1 VGVEGP
7 QMRLGNDVA
16 WLDMARAGEDT
27 WRVTADWCSRLTA
40 DFTAYLTDAEVVDF
54 AEEMLSRLG
63 AASGASFSAAVTP
76 GRNNALVLK
85 AEPTAVPRRP
95 PFPDHP
101 FGLCRVIVSGQR
113 VRTPDLRIRVEVEQ
127 PRQVSPLR
135 YTQNQ
140 SLA

>member
-1 VGVEGP
+1 MEGP

-16 WLDMARAGEDT
+16 WLDMARTGEDT

-76 GRNNALVLK
+76 GRNNPLVLK
-85 AEPTAVPRRP
+85 AEPVEDGFA
-95 PFPDHP
+95 F
-101 FGLCRVIVSGQR
+101 F
-113 VRTPDLRIRVEVEQ
+113 VRLTPNGDDGACHLQMEFDPIPIEDLREAFHALHAALVV
-127 PRQVSPLR
+127 
-135 YTQNQ
+135 
-140 SLA
+140 